1 MNVPSWKGRVLFVPN
16 VDAGAATHSPP
27 LPLPSVLKLLM
38 DHVSD
43 KMKVTVRCTD
53 TRVSATHRASTGDA
67 VSAEAAKSAH
77 PNSPRDPRHFPGCFA
92 HFRWC
97 HVTRTSC
104 CMPPSSL
111 LPGGCGKPRGYN
123 VGGSL
128 SWFKTNHRLLHAHSV
143 PGPVLGIS
151 VRSRLILTAPRGK
164 SYLWFTQDETEI
176 EVKSLA
182 CVFTADKLAVDQ
194 APTLVLVIRGQTRV
208 DRALC
213 SGRHPRSS
221 KSVWPRVTSVVPVL
235 FPWLAGNFISLAF
248 HSSWQNW
255 SLFSPVFKAILHQ
268 HFSNC

>member
-1 MNVPSWKGRVLFVPN
+1 MTSGRLYLLLSLSTVGIISNIKQFVRKTCLKDDSFQMMNVPSWKGRVLFVPN

-43 KMKVTVRCTD
+43 KMKVTVRFTD

-128 SWFKTNHRLLHAHSV
+128 S
-143 PGPVLGIS
+143 
-151 VRSRLILTAPRGK
+151 
-164 SYLWFTQDETEI
+164 
-176 EVKSLA
+176 
-182 CVFTADKLAVDQ
+182 
-194 APTLVLVIRGQTRV
+194 
-208 DRALC
+208 
-213 SGRHPRSS
+213 
-221 KSVWPRVTSVVPVL
+221 
-235 FPWLAGNFISLAF
+235 
-248 HSSWQNW
+248 
-255 SLFSPVFKAILHQ
+255 
-268 HFSNC
+268 